1 MATYLAI
8 KAVHIIAVIAWMA
21 GLLYL
26 PRLFVYHATSEVGSL
41 QSATFKIMEG
51 RLLAIIMNPAMVVV
65 WLSGLTL
72 AYQGAFFQAG
82 WLHAKLALVVAM
94 SALHGFFS
102 RCLADFRSD
111 QNRHS
116 VRFFRIFNE
125 IPTLL
130 LIVIVVLV
138 VMKPF

>member
-1 MATYLAI
+1 MYLGI
-8 KAVHIIAVIAWMA
+8 KALHVLAVIAWMA
-21 GLLYL
+21 GMLYL
-26 PRLFVYHATSEVGSL
+26 PRLFVYHAASEVGSA

-51 RLLAIIMNPAMVVV
+51 RLFRIIMNPAMAVV

-82 WLHAKLALVVAM
+82 WLDAKLALVVLM
-94 SALHGFFS
+94 TGLHRFFF
-102 RCLADFRSD
+102 RCIADFNLD
-111 QNRHS
+111 QNRRS

-130 LIVIVVLV
+130 LILIVVLV
-138 VMKPF
+138 VIKPF